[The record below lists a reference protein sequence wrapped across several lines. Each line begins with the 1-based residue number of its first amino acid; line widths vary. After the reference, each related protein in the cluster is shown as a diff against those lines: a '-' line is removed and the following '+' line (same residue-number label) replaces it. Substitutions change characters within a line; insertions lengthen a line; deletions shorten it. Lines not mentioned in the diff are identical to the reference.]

1 MGFINRLKNAWNIFK
16 LSFSLLKRDK
26 SLSVIPIM
34 VFLSM
39 IFVSFWLII
48 VFILHKFNIDTS
60 TYFQTPGSRLILFFI
75 ILFFMLSYYV
85 WTIFL
90 FSVQSW
96 MVYEV
101 LQGKNTNFKSGF
113 KRALQNLDDI
123 LLFALVTLSIGA
135 IGSMLRSRGILEKL
149 FGSFIGLVAGI
160 AGKLVLPAM
169 IITERSFKESVLQ
182 LKESIKVV
190 TEILTY
196 EIGISP
202 LMNLVFYISLIIAF
216 LSGLSFGFVI
226 GILVLI
232 VLTLLTTSL
241 SVYINITYYTILYL
255 TLIEKKKIRG
265 LKIL

>member
-1 MGFINRLKNAWNIFK
+1 MFGRYFY
-16 LSFSLLKRDK
+16 
-26 SLSVIPIM
+26 
-34 VFLSM
+34 FLYRVGWCM
-39 IFVSFWLII
+39 KFYKVKIQ
-48 VFILHKFNIDTS
+48 IL
-60 TYFQTPGSRLILFFI
+60 
-75 ILFFMLSYYV
+75 
-85 WTIFL
+85 
-90 FSVQSW
+90 
-96 MVYEV
+96 
-101 LQGKNTNFKSGF
+101 
-113 KRALQNLDDI
+113 NLD
-123 LLFALVTLSIGA
+123 
-135 IGSMLRSRGILEKL
+135 
-149 FGSFIGLVAGI
+149 
-160 AGKLVLPAM
+160 
-169 IITERSFKESVLQ
+169 

-190 TEILTY
+190 PEILTY